1 VGSFL
6 FISVVIL
13 SMIFFVNCIAIAKK
27 IKRGQKTALN
37 TVAGAIMIGFIVYV
51 SIMLAA
57 S

>member
-1 VGSFL
+1 L